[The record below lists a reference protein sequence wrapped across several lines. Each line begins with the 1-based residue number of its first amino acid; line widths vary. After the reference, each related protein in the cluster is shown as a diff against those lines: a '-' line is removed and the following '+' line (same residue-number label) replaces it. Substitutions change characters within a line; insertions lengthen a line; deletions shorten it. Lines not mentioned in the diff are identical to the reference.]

1 MIRNRRTPAIG
12 TGGTILA
19 VIAVLY
25 FARDI
30 LVPLAF
36 AVILSLVLSP
46 VVWSLQKLHIRRFP
60 AALLVMLVS
69 VSFACGLG
77 YVISRQLLQVASDL
91 PAYRENI
98 DSKIKALRTPG
109 KGALGR
115 AAQNVEEIGKELSA
129 PTEPPIDAAAR
140 TRAGQVSTANP
151 LAVRV
156 VAAPGN
162 ELLYVRDVAQP
173 FLGPLAKFGIVLIF
187 TLFLL
192 VEEADLRNRIFRLAG
207 LSRLNIMTQAVEDG
221 TRRVSRY
228 LILQLL
234 VNLGFGILCGI
245 GLYAIGVPYAALWG
259 AVAALLRIVP
269 YVGSVAAGAMP
280 LLLSLAV
287 FDGWRAPLL
296 IFALF
301 ATLELITGNLLE
313 PWLYGT
319 HTGISSLALLLT
331 TVFWAALWGPAGLI
345 LSTPLTVCA
354 VVLGRHVPHL
364 SFLHILLGDQ
374 PVLTPHAHLYQR
386 LLAMDDQEARAV
398 ADQYRQEHSLS
409 ELYDAVVIPAL
420 ALAEQDRHKGALDPD
435 REEFL
440 FQSLREMIADFSQ
453 QTDTSEQ
460 PGTEL
465 SGPEEAKSEHA
476 GVSSG
481 LANRGRI
488 FLLPAHDEADEIAA
502 AMLAQLLDQ
511 AGYATITLPLGAS
524 FQTTL
529 ALIEPVPD
537 DLFCIS
543 AVPPFAFSPA
553 RTVGI
558 ELRAKFPGV
567 KVVIG
572 VWGFGGETKR
582 ALLRFQ
588 PSPPDK
594 FVKSLAEALEHL
606 GVTSMPTPAKEESG
620 TNGTADKRTLT
631 GPDQFPSALEPD
643 QLQNTTYQ

>member
-1 MIRNRRTPAIG
+1 MIRARRSPAVG
-12 TGGTILA
+12 TGAVLLA
-19 VIAVLY
+19 VITVLY

-36 AVILSLVLSP
+36 AIILSLLLSP
-46 VVWSLQKLHIRRFP
+46 AVLFLQKLRIRRFP
-60 AALLVMLVS
+60 SALLVMLVS
-69 VSFACGLG
+69 VSFAGGVG
-77 YVISRQLLQVASDL
+77 YVISRQLLQVASAL
-91 PAYRENI
+91 PGYRENI
-98 DSKIKALRTPG
+98 DNRIRALRTPG

-129 PTEPPIDAAAR
+129 PAEPPIEPAER
-140 TRAGQVSTANP
+140 TRGAQVTTANP

-156 VAAPGN
+156 VEAPAS
-162 ELLYVRDVAQP
+162 ELLYLRNVAHP
-173 FLGPLAKFGIVLIF
+173 FLGPLARFGIVLIF

-207 LSRLNIMTQAVEDG
+207 LSRLNVMTQAVEDG

-228 LILQLL
+228 LVLQLL
-234 VNLGFGILCGI
+234 VNLGFGVLCGV
-245 GLYAIGVPYAALWG
+245 GLYVIGVPYAALWG

-296 IFALF
+296 VFALF
-301 ATLELITGNLLE
+301 ATLEVITGNLLE
-313 PWLYGT
+313 PWLYGM
-319 HTGISSLALLLT
+319 HTGISSLALLLA

-345 LSTPLTVCA
+345 LSTPLTVCV

-374 PVLTPHAHLYQR
+374 PVLTPDAHLYQR

-398 ADQYRQEHSLS
+398 AEQYRHEHSLS
-409 ELYDAVVIPAL
+409 ELYDVVVIPAL
-420 ALAEQDRHKGALDPD
+420 ILAEQDRHKGALDPD

-453 QTDTSEQ
+453 QPDN
-460 PGTEL
+460 
-465 SGPEEAKSEHA
+465 SGQTVTMSSAPEPAHPEYDGPIA
-476 GVSSG
+476 G
-481 LANRGRI
+481 LATGGRI
-488 FLLPAHDEADEIAA
+488 FSLPAHDEADEIAA
-502 AMLAQLLDQ
+502 AMLAQLLEQ
-511 AGYATITLPLGAS
+511 AGYPAITLPLGAS

-529 ALIEPVPD
+529 ALIEPAPN

-543 AVPPFAFSPA
+543 AVPPFAFSQA
-553 RTVGI
+553 RTVST

-567 KVVIG
+567 RVMIG

-582 ALLRFQ
+582 AQLRFQ
-588 PSPPDK
+588 PSPPDM
-594 FVKSLAEALEHL
+594 FVKSLADALEHL
-606 GVTSMPTPAKEESG
+606 GVRPMPTPAKDDSDADSI
-620 TNGTADKRTLT
+620 ADKRTLI
-631 GPDQFPSALEPD
+631 SA
-643 QLQNTTYQ
+643 

>member
-1 MIRNRRTPAIG
+1 VIRARRSPAVG
-12 TGGTILA
+12 TGAVLLA
-19 VIAVLY
+19 VITVLY

-36 AVILSLVLSP
+36 AIILSLLLSP
-46 VVWSLQKLHIRRFP
+46 AVCLLQKLRIRRFP
-60 AALLVMLVS
+60 SALLVMLVS
-69 VSFACGLG
+69 VSFACGVG
-77 YVISRQLLQVASDL
+77 YVISRQLLQVAGDL
-91 PAYRENI
+91 PGYRENI
-98 DSKIKALRTPG
+98 DNKIRALRTPG

-129 PTEPPIDAAAR
+129 PADAPIEAATR
-140 TRAGQVSTANP
+140 TRAPQVTTANP

-156 VAAPGN
+156 VEAPAS
-162 ELLYVRDVAQP
+162 ELLYLRNVAQP

-207 LSRLNIMTQAVEDG
+207 LSRLNVMTQAVEDG

-228 LILQLL
+228 LVLQLL
-234 VNLGFGILCGI
+234 VNLGFGILCGL
-245 GLYAIGVPYAALWG
+245 GLFVIGVPYAALWG

-296 IFALF
+296 VFALF
-301 ATLELITGNLLE
+301 ATLEVITGNLLE
-313 PWLYGT
+313 PWLYGM
-319 HTGISSLALLLT
+319 HTGISSLALLLA
-331 TVFWAALWGPAGLI
+331 TVFWTALWGPAGLI
-345 LSTPLTVCA
+345 LSTPLTVCV

-374 PVLTPHAHLYQR
+374 PVLTPDAHLYQR

-398 ADQYRQEHSLS
+398 AEQYRHEHSLS
-409 ELYDAVVIPAL
+409 ELYDVVVIPAL
-420 ALAEQDRHKGALDPD
+420 ILAEQDRHKGALDPD

-453 QTDTSEQ
+453 QVDNSGQTGIGSSMPDPAQ
-460 PGTEL
+460 PEYGQI
-465 SGPEEAKSEHA
+465 A
-476 GVSSG
+476 G
-481 LANRGRI
+481 LATGGRI
-488 FLLPAHDEADEIAA
+488 FSLPAHDEADEIAA
-502 AMLAQLLDQ
+502 AMLAQLLEQ
-511 AGYATITLPLGAS
+511 AGYPAITLPLGAS
-524 FQTTL
+524 FQSTL
-529 ALIEPVPD
+529 ALIEPAPN

-543 AVPPFAFSPA
+543 AVPPFAFSQA
-553 RTVGI
+553 RTVST
-558 ELRAKFPGV
+558 ELRVKFPGV

-572 VWGFGGETKR
+572 VWGFAGETKQ

-606 GVTSMPTPAKEESG
+606 GVRPMPAPAKDHSD
-620 TNGTADKRTLT
+620 ADSVADQRTLI
-631 GPDQFPSALEPD
+631 SA
-643 QLQNTTYQ
+643 